1 VAALGMTTAV
11 APKPAAGS
19 HAPTVRPVRLIVGS
33 ILVGVVVMAL
43 LLWTGD
49 GRPVASPP
57 GIPDAGDATEWGLP
71 VLRVLTDLAA
81 ILTIGLLLAGAV
93 LVPARDGVLQG
104 ARLRWTRAARWS
116 ALGWAAA
123 VVAEVVLTLSDV
135 LGQPVPSVLDPALLW
150 SFVRDIEVGR
160 ALLVQ
165 AILALVVGLCAY
177 VVRTTTGAALV
188 GLVALIA
195 LVPPTLTSH
204 AGTAVDHAVA
214 VSSLMVHVVAVS
226 LWCGGLAALVL
237 LGTADRRPFPVAVP
251 RFSTLALWCAVAV
264 AASGVVS
271 AWVRL
276 GDAGS
281 LVTTSYGRLVMLK
294 VALMAVLSAFG
305 LWHRRKSLPALGSD
319 PTRLRFLRLAAVE
332 VLVMAAT
339 VGVAVALSRTPP
351 PVSGEVPLGS
361 LSPAQLLLGFAL
373 PPAPDLVNLL
383 WGQARIDGF
392 WLVVVALLGALYAS
406 GLRVMRRSGDAWSA
420 GRTLNWYVG
429 VLLLLLSTQTGLATY
444 AHVMFSAHM
453 AQHMVLVMLVPIF
466 LVLGAPFTLAL
477 RTLPRNAG
485 QLGPRE
491 WLTAALHSRTV
502 ALLANP
508 IVASAVFLAGFYG
521 LYYTSL
527 YAWLMPSHW
536 GHIAMNVYFV
546 LSGFLFFWALIGVDP
561 GPKRPPYLVRM
572 VVMIIV
578 MPLHSFFAISM
589 MMTTTVM
596 AETFYAAL
604 QRPFAVDLLAD
615 QHLGASIGWAS
626 GDVPMLIVMIAMF
639 IQWVGAD
646 EREARRSDRKQERAA
661 TTGQGTDELADY
673 NAYLASLHTQDPNG
687 SPRG

>member
-1 VAALGMTTAV
+1 MTATAT
-11 APKPAAGS
+11 ATPSAGRR
-19 HAPTVRPVRLIVGS
+19 TTVVRPARLILCS
-33 ILVGVVVMAL
+33 LVIAVLVMAA

-57 GIPDAGDATEWGLP
+57 GIPDAGGGTEWALP
-71 VLRVLTDLAA
+71 VARVIADLAA
-81 ILTIGLLLAGAV
+81 ILTVGLLLAGAV
-93 LVPARDGVLQG
+93 LVPARDGILTG

-116 ALGWAAA
+116 ALVWAGA
-123 VVAEVVLTLSDV
+123 VVAQVVLTLSDV
-135 LGQPVPSVLDPALLW
+135 LAEPVPSVLDPALLW

-165 AILALVVGLCAY
+165 AVLALVVGVCSY
-177 VVRTTTGAALV
+177 VVRTTTGAALI
-188 GLVALIA
+188 GLVALVA

-204 AGTAVDHAVA
+204 AGTAADHTVA

-226 LWCGGLAALVL
+226 LWCGGIAALVL

-251 RFSTLALWCAVAV
+251 RFSALALWCAVAV

-271 AWVRL
+271 AWVRIGGA
-276 GDAGS
+276 GD
-281 LVTTSYGRLVMLK
+281 LLTTSYGRLVLLK
-294 VALMAVLSAFG
+294 VVMIAALSAFG
-305 LWHRRKSLPALGSD
+305 LWHRRRSMRALESD
-319 PTRLRFLRLAAVE
+319 PNRLVFLRVAAVE

-351 PVSGEVPLGS
+351 PVSGDLPTGS
-361 LSPAQLLLGFAL
+361 LSPARLVLGFDL
-373 PPAPDLVNLL
+373 PPAPDVANLL
-383 WGQARIDGF
+383 WGQARVDGF
-392 WLVVVALLGALYAS
+392 WLVVVALLGALYFT

-420 GRTLNWYVG
+420 ARTVNWYVG
-429 VLLLLLSTQTGLATY
+429 VLLLLLATQTGLATY
-444 AHVMFSAHM
+444 SHVLFSAHM
-453 AQHMVLVMLVPIF
+453 AQHMLLVMLVPIF

-477 RTLPRNAG
+477 RTLPHNPG

-502 ALLANP
+502 SFLANP
-508 IVASAVFLAGFYG
+508 IVASVVFLAGFYG
-521 LYYTSL
+521 LYYTPL

-536 GHIAMNVYFV
+536 GHIAMNLYFV

-561 GPKRPPYLVRM
+561 GPKRPPFLVRM
-572 VVMIIV
+572 IVMIIV

-596 AETFYAAL
+596 AEDFYTLL
-604 QRPFAVDLLAD
+604 QRPYATDLLAD

-639 IQWVGAD
+639 AQWVRAD
-646 EREARRSDRKQERAA
+646 EREARRSDRQQERAA
-661 TTGQGTDELADY
+661 ATGQGTDELAEY
-673 NAYLASLHTQDPNG
+673 NAYLASLAKRTPQD
-687 SPRG
+687 

>member
-1 VAALGMTTAV
+1 VTTTA
-11 APKPAAGS
+11 ATPSAGRRTT
-19 HAPTVRPVRLIVGS
+19 TVLPSRLIVGS
-33 ILVGVVVMAL
+33 ILVAVVVAVAL
-43 LLWTGD
+43 LWSGD

-57 GIPDAGDATEWGLP
+57 GLPDAGGGTEWALP
-71 VLRVLTDLAA
+71 VFRVLADLAA

-116 ALGWAAA
+116 ALVWAAA

-135 LGQPVPSVLDPALLW
+135 LAQPVPSVLDPALIW

-165 AILALVVGLCAY
+165 AILALVVGACSY
-177 VVRTTTGAALV
+177 VVRTTTGAALI
-188 GLVALIA
+188 GLVALVA

-204 AGTAVDHAVA
+204 AGSAADHTVA

-226 LWCGGLAALVL
+226 LWCGGIAALVL

-251 RFSTLALWCAVAV
+251 RFSALALWCAVAV

-276 GDAGS
+276 GGAGD
-281 LVTTSYGRLVMLK
+281 LLTTSYGRLVLLK
-294 VALMAVLSAFG
+294 VVMIAVLSAFG
-305 LWHRRKSLPALGSD
+305 LWHRRRSMRGLESD
-319 PTRLRFLRLAAVE
+319 PNRLVFLRVAAVE

-351 PVSGEVPLGS
+351 PTGDLPPGS
-361 LSPAQLLLGFAL
+361 LSPARMVLGFDL
-373 PPAPDLVNLL
+373 PPAPDVVNLL

-392 WLVVVALLGALYAS
+392 WLVVVALLGALYLS
-406 GLRVMRRSGDAWSA
+406 GLRVMRRSGDEWSVA
-420 GRTLNWYVG
+420 RTVNWYVG
-429 VLLLLLSTQTGLATY
+429 VLLLLLATQTGLSTY
-444 AHVMFSAHM
+444 SHVMFSAHM

-477 RTLPRNAG
+477 RTLPRNPG

-502 ALLANP
+502 AFLANP
-508 IVASAVFLAGFYG
+508 IVASIVFLAGFYG
-521 LYYTSL
+521 LYYTPL

-536 GHIAMNVYFV
+536 GHIAMNLYFV

-561 GPKRPPYLVRM
+561 GPKRPPFLARM
-572 VVMIIV
+572 IVMIIV

-589 MMTTTVM
+589 MMTTTVL
-596 AETFYAAL
+596 AEDFYTLL
-604 QRPFAVDLLAD
+604 QRPYATDLLAD
-615 QHLGASIGWAS
+615 QHLGASIGWVS

-639 IQWVGAD
+639 AQWVRAD
-646 EREARRSDRKQERAA
+646 EREARRSDRAQERAA
-661 TTGQGTDELADY
+661 ATGEGTDELADY
-673 NAYLASLHTQDPNG
+673 NAYLASLAKRTPK
-687 SPRG
+687 S